1 MIELRQANSDDFNF
15 LYKLKKKTLKEYI
28 SKTWGWDE
36 EWQQNY
42 FSQNFN
48 PEVLKII
55 VKSEEEIGCISII
68 EEENRYILSLIEIL
82 PQFQNKGIGTRLI
95 NELLSNAIKQN
106 KAVYL
111 QVLKTNEKAQK
122 LYKKLGFSIESS
134 TDTHYE
140 MVYKNDK

>member
-122 LYKKLGFSIESS
+122 LYKKLGFSIES
-134 TDTHYE
+134 TKDTHYE